1 MSGCNEKPVITFMSG
16 YLNLYSKPVHT
27 FRLYIIEP
35 RLMIMTVLAIS
46 AALPA
51 LMDDMIV
58 ILKRDVI
65 YLNPEFLCKTFFI
78 KPQGIFLSAC

>member
-27 FRLYIIEP
+27 LRLYIIEP
-35 RLMIMTVLAIS
+35 QLIIMTVLAIS

-51 LMDDMIV
+51 LMGDLIV
-58 ILKRDVI
+58 ILKRDVM
-65 YLNPEFLCKTFFI
+65 YLNTKFLCKDFII
-78 KPQGIFLSAC
+78 KPQGNFLSVC